1 MPHGCRAPVTRDR
14 ATLRE
19 HYKPDWKAWLGDNGG
34 EVTAESA
41 TYLKVNSPRVV
52 TLFKVAKA
60 IASGTPPKAGD
71 LGYLDRGELSA
82 GQGRT

>member
-1 MPHGCRAPVTRDR
+1 
-14 ATLRE
+14 
-19 HYKPDWKAWLGDNGG
+19 
-34 EVTAESA
+34 VTAESA